1 MSEIATTVVL
11 TYRDMSTRGERAVG
25 VGPGAKRRGPQVVH
39 LPSWSQLRI
48 ATKQRTP
55 AGRGGDFYEIVQHR
69 SGHVSAVMA
78 DVAGNGPSAAGPVSE
93 LRWVIRQR
101 LARGDAPAA
110 VLTALN
116 ESLIQQ
122 KTHDRFVTAICLRF
136 DPQIR
141 RVDVASAGHLGPFIK
156 RGGVAEELAMSV
168 GLALGILP
176 AQIYQETTVE
186 LESEDALVM
195 VTDGIT
201 DRLGTPANP
210 LGQEGLVARLAR
222 ARSGAEAICG
232 ALLGNDAPL
241 GLDATV
247 IVMQLPR
254 RHRRST
260 PVPARSAG

>member
-1 MSEIATTVVL
+1 MLSN
-11 TYRDMSTRGERAVG
+11 
-25 VGPGAKRRGPQVVH
+25 RRGPQLVH

-55 AGRGGDFYEIVQHR
+55 AGKGGDFYEIIQHR

-78 DVAGNGPSAAGPVSE
+78 DVAGNGPSAAAPVSE

-116 ESLIQQ
+116 DSLVHQ
-122 KTHDRFVTAICLRF
+122 KAHDRFVTAICLRF
-136 DPQIR
+136 DPQSR
-141 RVDVASAGHLGPFIK
+141 CADVASAGHLGPFIK
-156 RGGVAEELAMSV
+156 RARGGVEELPIAI

-176 AQIYQETTVE
+176 AQIYQETAVE
-186 LESEDALVM
+186 LDSEDALVL

-210 LGQEGLVARLAR
+210 LGQQGLSERLAR
-222 ARSGAEAICG
+222 ARLGAESICG
-232 ALLGNDAPL
+232 ALLGNDAPAA
-241 GLDATV
+241 LDATV
-247 IVMQLPR
+247 IVLQVPP

-260 PVPARSAG
+260 PVARSAG